1 MTTPVCTVDAL
12 GIHKP
17 TYAECHDY
25 FRTSYRGIYG
35 QDIYIDPD
43 SQDGQLLALLALALD
58 DVNGECVSAYNA
70 FSPSTAQG
78 NGLSR
83 VVKINGIA
91 RKVPSASTALLTI
104 GGVAGTVI
112 ENGIVSDI
120 NGVQWL
126 LPSPVTIPI
135 EGQTLVTATCSTIGA
150 VSAAANTIN
159 DILTPVLGW
168 QTANNEQAADIGQPT
183 EIDGQLRVRQSISTM
198 VASRS
203 IFEGTIGAVAEISGV
218 TRFRGYENDTLFMD
232 DVGVPA
238 NSIAIVIDGGNAQ
251 TVVNTIGVTKPPG
264 IPTFGT
270 TVGTYTDQYGIPHRI
285 FYSPVVDVPVTWQAN
300 ITKLTGYTSDIATS
314 IKQELSDWTNALG
327 IGNSVDRAQGYM
339 AAQLYGAPSSK
350 MFRLTSLKIARDGNT
365 LAEQNIGMAYNE
377 APLCDPEF
385 IDVIT
390 N

>member
-1 MTTPVCTVDAL
+1 MSTPVCTIDQL

-17 TYAECHDY
+17 TYAECLDY
-25 FRTSYRGIYG
+25 FQTSFKGNYG
-35 QDIYIDPD
+35 QDIYIDND
-43 SQDGQLLALLALALD
+43 AQDGQFLALIALALD
-58 DVNGECVSAYNA
+58 DVNGESVAVYNS

-83 VVKINGIA
+83 VVKINGIS
-91 RKVPSASTALLTI
+91 RKIPSASTALLTI

-112 ENGIVSDI
+112 ENGIATDI
-120 NGVQWL
+120 NGVQWN
-126 LPSPVTIPI
+126 LPASVTIPL
-135 EGQTLVTATCSTIGA
+135 EGQTLVTGTCAEIGA
-150 VSAAANTIN
+150 VRASANTIN
-159 DILTPVLGW
+159 RIFTPVVGW
-168 QTANNEQAADIGQPT
+168 QTVTNEQAADIGQPV
-183 EIDGQLRVRQSISTM
+183 ELDGALRIRQSISTM

-203 IFEGTIGAVAEISGV
+203 IFEGTLGAVAEISGV

-238 NSIAIVIDGGNAQ
+238 NSIAIVIDGGNSQ
-251 TVVNTIGVTKPPG
+251 TIVNTIGVTKPPG

-270 TVGTYTDQYGIPHRI
+270 TQGTYTDQYGIPHRI
-285 FYSPVVDVPVTWQAN
+285 FYSPVVDVPVTWQAT

-314 IKQELSDWTNALG
+314 LKQELSDWTNSLG
-327 IGNSVDRAQGYM
+327 IGNSVDRAQGYL

-365 LAEQNIGMAYNE
+365 LAEQNISMAYNE

-385 IDVIT
+385 IDVIA